1 MRGVLNS
8 FNNYIGYKRQKISK
22 FNINNTININL
33 FKNFKAQGCFIT
45 CLHKTIPNK
54 TVQKQTFQKTIA
66 KHKKNSP
73 IQNSPRSS
81 PKNIPKK
88 VVLIEVMIV
97 PETDKKKKL
106 NKPK

>member
-1 MRGVLNS
+1 MPGVLNS

-45 CLHKTIPNK
+45 CLNKTIPNK

-66 KHKKNSP
+66 KHKKTVP
-73 IQNSPRSS
+73 Y
-81 PKNIPKK
+81 KT
-88 VVLIEVMIV
+88 V
-97 PETDKKKKL
+97 PEVVQKIFQRKSY
-106 NKPK
+106 